1 MKAQIEEAILGA
13 KWESV
18 PKEKIEAWNAA
29 AIHGWTINI
38 HRSLDH
44 SHQDGAAARPADGLV
59 VHLTPELVQLAVEQ
73 IEKQAK

>member
-1 MKAQIEEAILGA
+1 MKAQIEEAILSA
-13 KWESV
+13 KWEPV
-18 PKEKIEAWNAA
+18 PKKKIEAWNA

-44 SHQDGAAARPADGLV
+44 SHQDGAAARQADGLV
-59 VHLTPELVQLAVEQ
+59 AHLTPELVQLAVEQ